1 VRRVRA
7 RSAASRRV
15 QFGSC
20 SWSGFRTKTP
30 TPELQQ
36 RDKPCARC
44 LILPCSMS
52 PTPLASLTT
61 AARHEPGSPPG
72 GRRPSLTLLTDFAT
86 GRPPPHLSALQAAAG
101 PTRRSVSK
109 GCPLD
114 PLGRPLVRLRNWQVA
129 SLGAARAPRGSS
141 TSPWAPRPAASHP
154 LGRNLFGR
162 DALLPVLAPFF
173 EPSLRLSCIQFLAS
187 VSVLNLRTCS
197 CWPLR
202 WVASTYH
209 QAAR

>member
-86 GRPPPHLSALQAAAG
+86 GRPPPPERPSGRCRSYAKIGVQRMPLGPARKAAG
-101 PTRRSVSK
+101 AIAQLAGSLSGSRKSPTRFFDVTVGPAT
-109 GCPLD
+109 GCVP
-114 PLGRPLVRLRNWQVA
+114 PTWPEPVWARRVA
-129 SLGAARAPRGSS
+129 TGSS
-141 TSPWAPRPAASHP
+141 
-154 LGRNLFGR
+154 
-162 DALLPVLAPFF
+162 PVF
-173 EPSLRLSCIQFLAS
+173 
-187 VSVLNLRTCS
+187 
-197 CWPLR
+197 
-202 WVASTYH
+202 
-209 QAAR
+209 